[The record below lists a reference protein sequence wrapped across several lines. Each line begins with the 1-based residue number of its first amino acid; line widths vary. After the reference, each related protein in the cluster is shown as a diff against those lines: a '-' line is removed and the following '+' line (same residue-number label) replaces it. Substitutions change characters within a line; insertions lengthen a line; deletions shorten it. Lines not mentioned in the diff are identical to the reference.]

1 MITTKIPTINLR
13 LFWLWLATLF
23 LIFPT
28 QADARDPL
36 SGKLEIHYINVGQ
49 GGCTLIV
56 GPNGTTILYDFG
68 AVAGRQD
75 IVPYLRQ
82 KLGMVAGEGI
92 QYAMISHG
100 DKDHYMG
107 YKDFVNQ
114 GYDVLIANYEPGT
127 TKAKTPTMISN
138 WFEPA
143 KKTKAGAFKV
153 IPVGLRINLG
163 DGAEAFIVAAN
174 GVVLGETQN
183 PPVKNE
189 NDKSIALFIRYG
201 NFQYI
206 LDGDLGSGPEKCTG
220 HDTNQ
225 VDVQTRV
232 AAALIA
238 NELMSKKYG
247 VDVLNIAH
255 HGSESSTSAA
265 YYNMMKPEVGLIS
278 VGINQGSFLHPREDV
293 VDRVLLN
300 GGIVPRAAC
309 VTEPP
314 LKALFQTEEGLR
326 GPCITGCTSFSGK
339 VVGDI
344 KLVTDGRMHYSI
356 SVSKRIHGIP
366 TVEIPPMDAW
376 EFSLDEVESEQP

>member
-1 MITTKIPTINLR
+1 MITTKIPTIYLR
-13 LFWLWLATLF
+13 PLWLWFTALF

-82 KLGMVAGEGI
+82 KLGMVAGDGI
-92 QYAMISHG
+92 QYAMVSHG

-127 TKAKTPTMISN
+127 TKAQSPTMVSN

-143 KKTKAGAFKV
+143 KKTKAGAFKA

-174 GVVLGETQN
+174 GVVLGETKN
-183 PPVKNE
+183 PPVKDE

-238 NELMSKKYG
+238 NELMSKEYG

-255 HGSESSTSAA
+255 HGSESSTSSA

-278 VGINQGSFLHPREDV
+278 VGKNQGSFLHPREDV
-293 VDRVLLN
+293 VDRVLLD
-300 GGIVPRAAC
+300 GGVVPRTAC
-309 VTEPP
+309 VKAPP
-314 LKALFQTEEGLR
+314 LKALFQTEEGLQ
-326 GPCITGCTSFSGK
+326 GCSGTGCTSFSGM

-344 KLVTDGRMHYSI
+344 KVVTDGTMHYSI
-356 SVSKRIHGIP
+356 NVSKRIHGIP
-366 TVEIPPMDAW
+366 TVDIPPKDAW
-376 EFSLDEVESEQP
+376 EFSLDEVEIEQP